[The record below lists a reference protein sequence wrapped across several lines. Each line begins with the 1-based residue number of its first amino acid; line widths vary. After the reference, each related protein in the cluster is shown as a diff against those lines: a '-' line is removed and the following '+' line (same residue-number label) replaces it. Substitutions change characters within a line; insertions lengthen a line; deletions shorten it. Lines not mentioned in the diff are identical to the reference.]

1 MVPERVSVSAYLTAL
16 IEWTAAENNRI
27 DQTVLPYT
35 VTQATVTYAV

>member
-27 DQTVLPYT
+27 DQTVNYSIPYPR
-35 VTQATVTYAV
+35 VQ